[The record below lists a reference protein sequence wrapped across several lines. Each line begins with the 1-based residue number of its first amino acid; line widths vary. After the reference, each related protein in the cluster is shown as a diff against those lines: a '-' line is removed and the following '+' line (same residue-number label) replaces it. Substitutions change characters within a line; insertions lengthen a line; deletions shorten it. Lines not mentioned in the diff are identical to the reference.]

1 MAVSQQVEQAV
12 SGGIAARSRNMELEQ
27 EEHEEHEEQEEQE
40 EQEELT
46 RSIKASRCIRIV
58 RALVDQRRAM
68 GQKPEL
74 QRTAQLV

>member
-1 MAVSQQVEQAV
+1 MESKKVAVSQQVEQAV
-12 SGGIAARSRNMELEQ
+12 SGGIAARNRNMEL
-27 EEHEEHEEQEEQE
+27 EQEEQE